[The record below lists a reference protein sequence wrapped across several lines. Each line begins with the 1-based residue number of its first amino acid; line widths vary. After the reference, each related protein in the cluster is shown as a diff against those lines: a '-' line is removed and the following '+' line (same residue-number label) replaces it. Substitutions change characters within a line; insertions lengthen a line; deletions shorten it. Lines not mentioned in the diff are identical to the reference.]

1 MADAVGWGWWWVS
14 VHKTGFVYPVSG
26 SCSWAGQPAGNQLRA
41 GTAAPPAQ
49 LHTEKL
55 EQRGW
60 GIISDLDSVIQLA
73 VCSSHPRCAGSFAVI
88 RLQWTCFGILG
99 KPWKLVYFDSGGS
112 DGIIYLW
119 AHSQLR
125 YNPTMK
131 CIHFYKVRI
140 CICCLITPGSIF

>member
-1 MADAVGWGWWWVS
+1 MNKTIFTYKVCEVSDIPLS
-14 VHKTGFVYPVSG
+14 VHKTGLVYPVSG

-88 RLQWTCFGILG
+88 RLQ
-99 KPWKLVYFDSGGS
+99 
-112 DGIIYLW
+112 
-119 AHSQLR
+119 
-125 YNPTMK
+125 
-131 CIHFYKVRI
+131 
-140 CICCLITPGSIF
+140 